1 MNQDNPTTA
10 CPRCQS
16 INLPGVKF
24 CAQCGSRLTTL
35 AMVAPAPAVQSD
47 PMARVR
53 EALHRGKAQV
63 TGGDGQSTLD
73 YQLTFSDRL
82 VSGPLKLQFAGTI
95 ASQAGATPGYSVT
108 AQMLPRSM
116 ALQFGL
122 LVAGAVV
129 LGFIPAAIVP
139 NEMFVGAVA
148 IALGL
153 TLWITFFEAPK
164 RVRRHV
170 ASLINMSS
178 TGAPVSVAAPVQAS
192 ATVSAVEGGDA
203 FAQIERLAQMQATGL
218 LTAEEVAAKKAE
230 LLKRI

>member
-1 MNQDNPTTA
+1 
-10 CPRCQS
+10 
-16 INLPGVKF
+16 
-24 CAQCGSRLTTL
+24 
-35 AMVAPAPAVQSD
+35 
-47 PMARVR
+47 
-53 EALHRGKAQV
+53 
-63 TGGDGQSTLD
+63 
-73 YQLTFSDRL
+73 
-82 VSGPLKLQFAGTI
+82 
-95 ASQAGATPGYSVT
+95 
-108 AQMLPRSM
+108 
-116 ALQFGL
+116 
-122 LVAGAVV
+122 
-129 LGFIPAAIVP
+129 VP

-153 TLWITFFEAPK
+153 TLWVTFFEAPK

>member
-1 MNQDNPTTA
+1 MNQDHPTTD

-16 INLPGVKF
+16 ANLPGVKF

-35 AMVAPAPAVQSD
+35 ASVTPAVAVQAD

-53 EALHRGKAQV
+53 EALHRGNAHV

-73 YQLTFSDRL
+73 YQLSFSDRL
-82 VSGPLKLQFAGTI
+82 LSGLMKLQFAGTV
-95 ASQAGATPGYSVT
+95 ASQAGGTTGFSVT
-108 AQMLPRSM
+108 ARMLPRSV

-129 LGFIPAAIVP
+129 LGFIPPSIVP
-139 NEMFVGAVA
+139 NEMFVGVVA

-153 TLWITFFEAPK
+153 TVWITFFEAPK

-170 ASLINMSS
+170 ASLIGMSQA
-178 TGAPVSVAAPVQAS
+178 GVSVSAAGPPVAPITAS
-192 ATVSAVEGGDA
+192 GVEGGDV
-203 FAQIERLAQMQATGL
+203 FAQLERLAQMQATGL

>member
-35 AMVAPAPAVQSD
+35 AVGVPVTAVQID

-53 EALHRGKAQV
+53 EALHRGNAHV

-82 VSGPLKLQFAGTI
+82 LSGFMKLQFAGTVAI
-95 ASQAGATPGYSVT
+95 QTGGNPGYSVT
-108 AQMLPRSM
+108 ARMLPRSVAM
-116 ALQFGL
+116 QFGL

-129 LGFIPAAIVP
+129 LGFIPQSIVP

-153 TLWITFFEAPK
+153 TVWITFAEAPR

-170 ASLINMSS
+170 ATLINL
-178 TGAPVSVAAPVQAS
+178 PLVAAPAS
-192 ATVSAVEGGDA
+192 ATVSSGASITVNAVEGGDV
-203 FAQIERLAQMQATGL
+203 FAQLERLAQMQATGL